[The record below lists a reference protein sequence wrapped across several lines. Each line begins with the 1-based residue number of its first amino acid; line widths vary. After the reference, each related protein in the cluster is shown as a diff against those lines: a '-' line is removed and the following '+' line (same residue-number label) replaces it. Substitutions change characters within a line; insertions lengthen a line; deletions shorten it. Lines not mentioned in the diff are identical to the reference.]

1 MPHQILAGVGVTAEL
16 AGEEGAVVVV
26 WVVLD
31 VHGVAAQ
38 RGQHLPQPLPVVRVV
53 VEPGGLGPRHLG
65 LGGGRELAGLAAG
78 LLLEVGGAA
87 HVGGGR
93 LLLVAGRRLGQHA
106 PGPRRVSDVWQ
117 CLTFRIN
124 LWRRKFSGQFGFIK
138 HVIQVLKFQV
148 EKTCLN
154 ACV

>member
-1 MPHQILAGVGVTAEL
+1 MRARYLVPHQILAGVGVTAEL

-65 LGGGRELAGLAAG
+65 LGGGRELAGVAAG

-117 CLTFRIN
+117 CLTIFGEGSLLDN
-124 LWRRKFSGQFGFIK
+124 L
-138 HVIQVLKFQV
+138 VLKNMSI
-148 EKTCLN
+148 KC
-154 ACV
+154 